1 LEQLE
6 KIAIIG
12 GAGRVGLP
20 LALVLSDAN
29 FKVVSVDI
37 DMNAIGKIKNK
48 LMPFFEAGAQQILD
62 SNLEKSFYISSDF
75 DELNDSQ
82 IVILVIG
89 TDLDKSQNPNPDK
102 FLESVKQILPYLDN
116 EKLFILRSTISSGL
130 YSKAEKLVRDIHP
143 NIVMG
148 YCPERILEGNAL
160 NEIRELPQVIGVR
173 SDREFDSIS
182 AIFSKFGVETIRAT
196 PEEAELI
203 KLFTNT
209 WRYAKFAI
217 ANEFWKISN
226 EKNLDYFRIREI
238 IIKDYPRAKDLPSA
252 GFAAGPCLYK
262 DTVQLYNELDPT
274 FQIGL
279 SAIKINENLP
289 QYLIDKILEVY
300 DLKKL
305 RVGILGLTFKANSD
319 DLRNSLSVTLKEL
332 LATRCHEVLS
342 YDPFLENNEVEIE
355 ELLRK
360 SELIVIGTPHDSF
373 KNLDFICPVIDIWG
387 SVKKSA
393 RIE

>member
-1 LEQLE
+1 MDTLT
-6 KIAIIG
+6 KVAIIG

-29 FKVVSVDI
+29 FDVFSVDI
-37 DMNAIGKIKNK
+37 DINAINKIKTK
-48 LMPFFEAGAQQILD
+48 SMPFFEAGAQKILN
-62 SNLEKSFYISSDF
+62 SNLEKTFHISNNYN
-75 DELNDSQ
+75 EVKDSQ
-82 IVILVIG
+82 IVIMVIG
-89 TDLDKSQNPNPDK
+89 TDLDASQNPDPDK
-102 FLESVKQILPYLDN
+102 FLEVIKYVIPYLDQN
-116 EKLFILRSTISSGL
+116 KVFILRSTISIGL
-130 YSKAEKLVRDIHP
+130 YAKAESLVREAYPD
-143 NIVMG
+143 IVMG

-173 SDREFDSIS
+173 SDREFESIS
-182 AIFSKFGVETIRAT
+182 EIFTKFGVETIRAT

-238 IIKDYPRAKDLPSA
+238 VIKDYPRAKDLPTA

-262 DTVQLYNELDPT
+262 DTVQLYSDLGSE

-279 SAIKINENLP
+279 NAIQINDNLP
-289 QYLIDKILEVY
+289 KYFIDKVLDLY

-305 RVGILGLTFKANSD
+305 KVGILGLTFKANSD
-319 DLRNSLSVTLKEL
+319 DVRNSLAIKLKEL
-332 LATRCHEVLS
+332 LIELCHEVTS
-342 YDPFLENNEVEIE
+342 YDPFLDNN
-355 ELLRK
+355 
-360 SELIVIGTPHDSF
+360 SEKLDGVIKYSDLIIIGTPHDSF
-373 KNLDFICPVIDIWG
+373 KNLVFDCPVIDMWG

-393 RIE
+393 KIE